1 MCYIYTM
8 NITIINYRGQDIELE
23 TTKDEIKWTIQR
35 GNKKYGKG
43 AIIPSK
49 KLEDI
54 AGVMGTIVINAI
66 ETIEELD
73 KMGVK
78 NDLIA
83 TNVIKPK
90 VCKSKTS
97 SKGQKKSSK

>member
-1 MCYIYTM
+1 M
-8 NITIINYRGQDIELE
+8 NITIITYRGEDIELT

-35 GNKKYGKG
+35 GNNKYGKG

-54 AGVMGTIVINAI
+54 AGVMGTIIINAI
-66 ETIEELD
+66 ETIQELD
-73 KMGVK
+73 KQGIK

-83 TNVIKPK
+83 SNVIKPK
-90 VCKSKTS
+90 TKTCKSKNS
-97 SKGQKKSSK
+97 SKVSKKNSK

>member
-1 MCYIYTM
+1 M

-23 TTKDEIKWTIQR
+23 TTKDEIRWTIQR

-54 AGVMGTIVINAI
+54 AGVMGTIVVNAI

-73 KMGVK
+73 KMGIK

-83 TNVIKPK
+83 SNVIKPK
-90 VCKSKTS
+90 KCKSKNS
-97 SKGQKKSSK
+97 SKVSKKSSK

>member
-1 MCYIYTM
+1 M
-8 NITIINYRGQDIELE
+8 NITIITYRGQDIELE

-66 ETIEELD
+66 ETCEELD
-73 KMGVK
+73 KQGIK

-97 SKGQKKSSK
+97 SKGQKKSSR

>member
-1 MCYIYTM
+1 MCYHKHM
-8 NITIINYRGQDIELE
+8 NITIITYRGQDIELE

-49 KLEDI
+49 KMEDI
-54 AGVMGTIVINAI
+54 AGVMGTIIINSI

-73 KMGVK
+73 KMGIK

-97 SKGQKKSSK
+97 SNKQKKSSK

>member
-1 MCYIYTM
+1 M

-54 AGVMGTIVINAI
+54 AGVMGTIVVNAI

-73 KMGVK
+73 KMGIK

-83 TNVIKPK
+83 TNVVKTIKPK

>member
-1 MCYIYTM
+1 M

-23 TTKDEIKWTIQR
+23 TSKDEIRWTIQR

-43 AIIPSK
+43 AIIPNNK
-49 KLEDI
+49 IADI
-54 AGVMGTIVINAI
+54 AGVIGTIIINAI

-73 KMGVK
+73 KMGIK

-83 TNVIKPK
+83 SNIIKPK
-90 VCKSKTS
+90 VCKSKNS
-97 SKGQKKSSK
+97 SKVSKKSSK

>member
-1 MCYIYTM
+1 M
-8 NITIINYRGQDIELE
+8 NITIITYRGEDIELT

-35 GNKKYGKG
+35 GNNKYGKG

-54 AGVMGTIVINAI
+54 AGVMGTIIINAI
-66 ETIEELD
+66 ETIQELD
-73 KMGVK
+73 KQGIK

-97 SKGQKKSSK
+97 SKGQKKSLK